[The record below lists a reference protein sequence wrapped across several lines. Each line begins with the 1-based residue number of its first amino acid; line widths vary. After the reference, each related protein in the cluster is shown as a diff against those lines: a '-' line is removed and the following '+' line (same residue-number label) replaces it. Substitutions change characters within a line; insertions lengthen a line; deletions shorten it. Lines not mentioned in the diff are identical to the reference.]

1 MTFSPITDMP
11 SYLIWYK
18 RIDRLSAE
26 ASASDSR
33 VIARTESPMTEQ
45 ALLEIEKKL
54 DEESGGRYN
63 NVVFSFS
70 RLEE

>member
-1 MTFSPITDMP
+1 MP

-33 VIARTESPMTEQ
+33 VIARTESPMTEET
-45 ALLEIEKKL
+45 LLEIEKKL
-54 DEESGGRYN
+54 DKESGGRYD
-63 NVVFSFS
+63 NVIFSFL
-70 RLEE
+70 RFEE

>member
-1 MTFSPITDMP
+1 MP

-18 RIDRLSAE
+18 RIDRLNVE
-26 ASASDSR
+26 ASAGDSL

-54 DEESGGRYN
+54 DEESGGRYD
-63 NVVFSFS
+63 NVIFLFL
-70 RLEE
+70 RFEE